1 MVNGINGKIIEAGSF
16 QSYQINQIIFKKKKK
31 KKKTEKVKTCDG
43 TRANRE
49 ESQGHS
55 REQVNDK

>member
-16 QSYQINQIIFKKKKK
+16 QSYQINQIIFKK

-55 REQVNDK
+55 REQVNEK